1 MVNRN
6 RVLEKEAANSLDSRY
21 ESKILHNQHK
31 IKTELEII
39 RESQRME
46 EERQRKLEQEEEEIL
61 RKTLEIS
68 IIEAKDREIML
79 ELEKK
84 VENEAL
90 EKGKKE

>member
-1 MVNRN
+1 
-6 RVLEKEAANSLDSRY
+6 
-21 ESKILHNQHK
+21 
-31 IKTELEII
+31 
-39 RESQRME
+39 ME